1 MQNIGDGLMTLG
13 GVVIAGSAVLPDTT
27 PGSQQTIGLAL
38 GGSLLAVGRLVKAI
52 GDRKAGQ

>member
-1 MQNIGDGLMTLG
+1 MTLG